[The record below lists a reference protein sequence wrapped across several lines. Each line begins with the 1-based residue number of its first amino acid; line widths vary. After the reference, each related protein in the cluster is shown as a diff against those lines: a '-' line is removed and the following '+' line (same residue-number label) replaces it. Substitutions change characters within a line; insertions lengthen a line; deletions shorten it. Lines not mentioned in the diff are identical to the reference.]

1 MKSAFSRLSKTVSN
15 ARDALIDN
23 HSYLVIVEK
32 FTNYLDRFD
41 SINLTRINNI
51 LLSNLEQMIVTYFNG
66 AYYIAP
72 KDTVDNENLAV
83 LTNISTS
90 TY

>member
-1 MKSAFSRLSKTVSN
+1 MESTVFRLSKTVSN
-15 ARDALIDN
+15 AHDALIDN
-23 HSYLVIVEK
+23 HGYLVIVEK

-51 LLSNLEQMIVTYFNG
+51 LFSNLKQMIVTYFNG
-66 AYYIAP
+66 AYYTAP
-72 KDTVDNENLAV
+72 KDTVDNENLVV